1 MITMQVLGNVGSD
14 PERKTAA
21 SNTVYCRFT
30 VASSRKVKGEK
41 VTTWIACTVFDEKK
55 IDFVMNYIRKG
66 TKVFVEGEPSARV
79 YIAPNGDTRP
89 VLDLTLGYGSKIEL
103 CSGWPRGDAAD
114 RSHADAA
121 ITQTETADA
130 VDDDIPW

>member
-21 SNTVYCRFT
+21 SNTTYCRFT
-30 VASSRKVKGEK
+30 VASSRKAKGQK
-41 VTTWIACTVFDEKK
+41 ITTWINCTVFDERK

-89 VLDLTLGYGSKIEL
+89 VLDLTLGYNSKIEL
-103 CSGWPRGDAAD
+103 CSGWPRGDASNRSDPNVAVAQAEPAD
-114 RSHADAA
+114 GL
-121 ITQTETADA
+121 
-130 VDDDIPW
+130 DDNIPW